1 MMDRKQCRF
10 CKENI
15 NINYKDVELLSKFVT
30 EKGKI
35 LPRKATGLCAYHQR
49 QLSKAIKRARVAA
62 LMPFVNDFYK

>member
-49 QLSKAIKRARVAA
+49 QLAKAIKRARVAA